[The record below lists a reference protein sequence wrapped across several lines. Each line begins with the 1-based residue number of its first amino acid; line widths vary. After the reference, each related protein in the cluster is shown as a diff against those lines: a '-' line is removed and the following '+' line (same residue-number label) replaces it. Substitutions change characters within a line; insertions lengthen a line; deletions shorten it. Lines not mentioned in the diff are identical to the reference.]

1 MDEMIRL
8 NVGALARLTYAAAPG
23 LVARGDGTIVN
34 RNSSLAIS
42 PETLNEVYGGT
53 KAFVL
58 ALSVSLKHELAGKGG
73 RVPVVLPGATAAGL
87 PVDPDE
93 NVAEEPL
100 VVTIDL
106 DNISFIV
113 TLAAFSTS
121 HFTVRQRLN
130 RCCISSF
137 VTAPNR
143 LFAGTGAIHRAIGR
157 GENYVG
163 RQPGLRGRCGIAVTY
178 LDSVDRS
185 KAVDASIDARR
196 VD

>member
-106 DNISFIV
+106 DNISFI
-113 TLAAFSTS
+113 
-121 HFTVRQRLN
+121 
-130 RCCISSF
+130 
-137 VTAPNR
+137 
-143 LFAGTGAIHRAIGR
+143 
-157 GENYVG
+157 
-163 RQPGLRGRCGIAVTY
+163 
-178 LDSVDRS
+178 
-185 KAVDASIDARR
+185 
-196 VD
+196 